1 MRSAAPRRHAAD
13 GPDSRPGR
21 LRGLLVC
28 WFAVLLVD
36 DLGFGDVVVSGLRG
50 TGGEGA
56 FALELSRLDG
66 VSPQT
71 SRKRRG
77 LRNLQTTLRYAE
89 QSDIT
94 ADNELRARQR
104 RRRWATGS
112 PTPGRSEDIGANMQQ
127 PLTAHLR

>member
-1 MRSAAPRRHAAD
+1 M
-13 GPDSRPGR
+13 
-21 LRGLLVC
+21 
-28 WFAVLLVD
+28 LLVD